1 MILLKSLEAANEN
14 MTAVYLTV
22 CFRVD
27 STLVLTFAIS
37 TILVTDLR
45 ERLLNATQG

>member
-37 TILVTDLR
+37 VTDLD
-45 ERLLNATQG
+45 ERLFSGMQG